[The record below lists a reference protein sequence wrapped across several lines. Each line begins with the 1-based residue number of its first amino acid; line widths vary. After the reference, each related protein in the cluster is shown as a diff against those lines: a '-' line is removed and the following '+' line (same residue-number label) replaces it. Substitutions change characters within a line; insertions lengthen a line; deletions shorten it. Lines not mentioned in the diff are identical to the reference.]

1 MNTHVLSA
9 EEKLVRV
16 TAQEKEYRTAK
27 LDASQ
32 LERLYEASLLKQD
45 ELHKTEDRL
54 RDLLS
59 NAAEELEQLKFE
71 LKVRPALR
79 LGRGGGQAPP
89 DLRNGARASL
99 IFLV

>member
-45 ELHKTEDRL
+45 ELTLEGI
-54 RDLLS
+54 S
-59 NAAEELEQLKFE
+59 QYMVPVEEERKLDTLCY
-71 LKVRPALR
+71 LY
-79 LGRGGGQAPP
+79 
-89 DLRNGARASL
+89 
-99 IFLV
+99 